1 MANIEITCS
10 MFKEWAS
17 AIDMRPYSYSGR
29 GMRGRSCVG
38 ITVEQYGEINSAF
51 SLQHALIKEA
61 LNGVM
66 DGITEEDGDY
76 QSAANDLLDAMDEVV
91 KGIRTD
97 NMGHDTVVYFTTIEW
112 VEDEEDQ
119 ESTCDTET

>member
-1 MANIEITCS
+1 MANTEITCS
-10 MFKEWAS
+10 MLKEWAS

-29 GMRGRSCVG
+29 GMFGKRCVG

>member
-1 MANIEITCS
+1 MANTEITCS
-10 MFKEWAS
+10 MLKEWAA

-29 GMRGRSCVG
+29 GMCGRSCVG
-38 ITVEQYGEINSAF
+38 ITVEQYGEINSDF
-51 SLQHALIKEA
+51 SLQHALTKEA
-61 LNGVM
+61 LNRVM
-66 DGITEEDGDY
+66 DEITEEDGDY
-76 QSAANDLLDAMDEVV
+76 QSAVNDMLDAMDGMVR
-91 KGIRTD
+91 GIRTD